1 MSPSP
6 RSSALLLLTMIA
18 LVFGLAVPAV
28 AQDPHTPDPSFL
40 HKDVPGGPCTV
51 ENKYEAKIYGMN
63 TGEVRYPGV
72 CKRIRFAVGPIVVK
86 PGQNDAI
93 LEPVS
98 IEKPAYDGYIVRF
111 RPNLVRAATGESPP
125 TDKMHLHHATWL
137 NAYPSYGD
145 GPFFASGEEKTI
157 ATFPKG
163 YGMKVGARDAWLLLY
178 MIHNDQ
184 ADSEVVW
191 LTYDIDYIAVE
202 DAPSQNIVP
211 VKPMWLDVQGGRV
224 HPEAPSTSSNPV
236 FNVQR
241 GFGHTDPES
250 GRLVCTW
257 PQENCARHD
266 VYGEVS
272 AQQGKTIDSS
282 GKPIVVAGNDKVV
295 SAGMA
300 GTIVG
305 LGGHL
310 HFGGLR
316 DEVSLVRGGVEKPIF
331 VSDAM
336 YWRWD
341 RPNPEAVGAPPWS
354 WDFSMTVTGSPDWK
368 VKIQEGDIL
377 RINAVTDSE
386 DASWY
391 EGMGIVVAYVAPN
404 DPHGPEGID
413 VFNDNVTFDR
423 GVPARALTPPGPWD
437 VKNGWTPSTSCQADF
452 DGSDGSKTLCLR
464 GMVTH
469 GPLAESGN
477 HSGGCPAGGC
487 TPLPTKEGQPTQ
499 EIVSAAFTYGNADMG
514 AIAQTGLPL
523 LKKGQ
528 PVRLWN
534 YDTAARIWHT
544 YTRCAP
550 PCTGVKD
557 MAYPMADGGTGD
569 PNDAMDFDSSEI
581 GYGTFFEPASGQIG
595 GDNGKTEEQ
604 TIRDGLYSEF
614 TPTQTG
620 TYTFFCR
627 IHKSMRGAFKVV
639 E

>member
-51 ENKYEAKIYGMN
+51 ENKYEANIYGMN
-63 TGEVRYPGV
+63 VGDERYGED
-72 CKRIRFAVGPIVVK
+72 CKRMRFAVGPIVVK

-93 LEPVS
+93 LEPVT

-137 NAYPSYGD
+137 NAYPSYGK

-163 YGMKVGARDAWLLLY
+163 YGMEVGATDSCLLLY

-191 LTYDIDYIAVE
+191 LTYTIDYIAAE
-202 DAPSQNIVP
+202 DAPKHEIVP
-211 VKPMWLDVQGGRV
+211 VKPLWLDIQAGRV

-241 GFGHTDPES
+241 GFGHVDPET
-250 GRLVCTW
+250 GRQVCTW
-257 PQENCARHD
+257 PKENCARHD
-266 VYGEVS
+266 MYGTVS
-272 AQQGKTIDSS
+272 PNQGKTVDNA
-282 GKPIVVAGNDKVV
+282 GNPIQIAGNDWKVT
-295 SAGMA
+295 ANMA

-316 DEVSLVRGGVEKPIF
+316 DEVSLVRDGVEKPIF
-331 VSDAM
+331 ISDAM

-341 RPNPEAVGAPPWS
+341 RPAEEAVGAPPWS
-354 WDFSMTVTGSPDWK
+354 WDFSMTVTGAPDWK
-368 VKIQEGDIL
+368 VKIKEGDTI

-391 EGMGIVVAYVAPN
+391 EGMGIVVAFVAPN
-404 DPHGPEGID
+404 DPHGPEGVD
-413 VFNDNVTFDR
+413 VFTDNVTIDR
-423 GVPARALTPPGPWD
+423 GVPTRMLTPPGPWD
-437 VKNGWTPSTSCQADF
+437 VKQQWKPGTCEVDL
-452 DGSDGSKTLCLR
+452 DGSDGAKTLCLR
-464 GMVTH
+464 GQVTH

-477 HSGGCPAGGC
+477 HSGGCPASGC
-487 TPLPTKEGQPTQ
+487 PALPTKEGQPTQ
-499 EIVSAAFTYGNADMG
+499 EIVSTGFTYGNADMG
-514 AIAQTGLPL
+514 VIGQTGLPL

-544 YTRCAP
+544 YTRCAA
-550 PCTGVKD
+550 PCTGTKD
-557 MAYPMADGGTGD
+557 MAYPMADGGTGSPD
-569 PNDAMDFDSSEI
+569 DVMDFDSNEI
-581 GYGTFFEPASGQIG
+581 GYGTPFEPASGQIG
-595 GDNGKTEEQ
+595 GEKSEDQ
-604 TIRDGLYSEF
+604 TLRDGLYSEF